1 MKKGITYTTTGERS
15 RSQMHGYHE
24 SPRALDHSY
33 GATEMDVKNIKS
45 KVLDH
50 SGVMGN
56 GTRLANYRSKYTI
69 GFEIEKTSF
78 GLDSQKEYALFKGYE
93 RDGSCGVEAITNI
106 LPLLPP
112 SQWRNKI
119 FDMIFKAKG
128 ILDDATSPSDFD
140 CGGHISIKVNDV
152 DSSELYKNIRLNSAI
167 LMSMFRLRLKNKYC
181 RHNLRMDFRS
191 NGNRSFNGGN
201 DRDYGRLRYYL
212 DENGWH
218 SKYQFCLHK
227 RSEGLVEFRVPNRIR
242 SYKQMFRRYELMY
255 HIVDFTITKPNGR
268 FSTLLKRVEPTLLSM
283 YEGDRAKV
291 DMILSL
297 AKDFRKFIKDG
308 KISNSIRKFLI

>member
-1 MKKGITYTTTGERS
+1 MKKGITYTTTGEQARS
-15 RSQMHGYHE
+15 RMNGYHG
-24 SPRALDHSY
+24 SPNALDHSY
-33 GATEMDVKNIKS
+33 GATEVDVKNIKS
-45 KVLDH
+45 KVLNH

-56 GTRLANYRSKYTI
+56 GTRIANYRSKYTI

-106 LPLLPP
+106 LPLLPA

-140 CGGHISIKVNDV
+140 CGGHITLKVNDM
-152 DSSELYKNIRLNSAI
+152 DALDFYKAIRLNSAI
-167 LMSMFRLRLKNKYC
+167 LMSLYRKRLKNKYC
-181 RHNLRMDFRS
+181 RHNLRMEFRI
-191 NGNRSFNGGN
+191 GDTPSFNGGVSY
-201 DRDYGRLRYYL
+201 RD
-212 DENGWH
+212 WH
-218 SKYQFCLHK
+218 NKYQFCLLK
-227 RSEGLVEFRVPNRIR
+227 SSEGLVEFRVPNRIT

-255 HIVDFTITKPNGR
+255 QIVDFSITKPNGR
-268 FSTLLKRVEPTLLSM
+268 FSTLLNKVKPTILSM
-283 YEGDRAKV
+283 YEGDTAKV
-291 DMILSL
+291 DMLLSL

-308 KISNSIRKFLI
+308 TISNSVRQFLI

>member
-1 MKKGITYTTTGERS
+1 MKKGITYTTTGQPS
-15 RSQMHGYHE
+15 RWRMNDYHR

-33 GATEMDVKNIKS
+33 GATDIDVKNIKS
-45 KVLDH
+45 KVTNVGL
-50 SGVMGN
+50 
-56 GTRLANYRSKYTI
+56 RQANYRSKYTI

-78 GLDSQKEYALFKGYE
+78 GLGSQKEYALFKGFE

-106 LPLLPP
+106 LPLLPA

-119 FDMIFKAKG
+119 FDMIYKAKG
-128 ILDDATSPSDFD
+128 ILDDGTSPSDFD

-181 RHNLRMDFRS
+181 RHNLRMDVRF

-201 DRDYGRLRYYL
+201 DEDYGRLRYYL

-218 SKYQFCLHK
+218 NKYQFCLHK
-227 RSEGLVEFRVPNRIR
+227 RSEGLVEFRIPNRIR

-268 FSTLLKRVEPTLLSM
+268 FSTLLKRVEPTLISM

-291 DMILSL
+291 DMIMSL

-308 KISNSIRKFLI
+308 RISNSIREFLI